1 MNPRTAEMYVDS
13 MDNVANGLIANIRN
27 FSKSNSKQEMP
38 EDFQNELYKWTL
50 ESIGVI
56 AYNRRIG
63 LCICTKKIVFFI
75 IICNLLGCLDA
86 NLSKDSDGQ
95 KVINAALEMFDLL
108 YELDVLPSLWPMVS
122 TRKWR
127 RYVKVLDFF
136 TE

>member
-63 LCICTKKIVFFI
+63 
-75 IICNLLGCLDA
+75 
-86 NLSKDSDGQ
+86 
-95 KVINAALEMFDLL
+95 
-108 YELDVLPSLWPMVS
+108 
-122 TRKWR
+122 
-127 RYVKVLDFF
+127 
-136 TE
+136 